1 MTESIS
7 KKEAAAVSAAIAAY
21 LAKPRST
28 EGVLSPA
35 SDVQGILEALLDKVS
50 QLERRMEELTASV
63 NELKEKVEQTGR

>member
-21 LAKPRST
+21 LAKPRLT
-28 EGVLSPA
+28 EEVLSPA

>member
-7 KKEAAAVSAAIAAY
+7 KKEAAAVTAAIAAY
-21 LAKPRST
+21 LAKLRST
-28 EGVLSPA
+28 EEVLSPA